1 MIAYREINEVEP
13 HGSTGRHAGGSLAN
27 DLGYIVGG
35 HRPGPNAL
43 VAGYQPVADRVFDA
57 LLALPTLPW
66 LRGTLYLVRIEA
78 LGGGLAAGDAEALSD
93 VQFDRTLILPL
104 RAASPGSI
112 DVTAECYRRVLGL
125 CAELGMIQGRGLYQV
140 SPRIP

>member
-1 MIAYREINEVEP
+1 M
-13 HGSTGRHAGGSLAN
+13 
-27 DLGYIVGG
+27 
-35 HRPGPNAL
+35 
-43 VAGYQPVADRVFDA
+43 
-57 LLALPTLPW
+57 
-66 LRGTLYLVRIEA
+66 
-78 LGGGLAAGDAEALSD
+78 
-93 VQFDRTLILPL
+93 QFDRTLILPL

>member
-1 MIAYREINEVEP
+1 MIAYREIHEVAP
-13 HGSTGRHAGGSLAN
+13 PSAIGSHAGGSLAT

-43 VAGYQPVADRVFDA
+43 IAGYQPVADRVFDA
-57 LLALPTLPW
+57 LLALPSLPW
-66 LRGTLYLVRIEA
+66 LRGTLYLVRLEA

-93 VQFDRTLILPL
+93 VRFDRTLILPL
-104 RAASPGSI
+104 RAASPGGS
-112 DVTAECYRRVLGL
+112 DLTTACYRRVLGL